1 MLYSASDKAKLFSRN
16 FSKNSNLDESDISLP
31 VFLSRTNLKLQNVSV
46 TPKMVKKVMINLC
59 LSKASRPDS
68 IPVMVLKNCE
78 PEFSYNCHAN

>member
-78 PEFSYNCHAN
+78 PEFSYNCHTN